1 MSSGWPHVLLASLA
15 VVGASDVCSQDKTPV
30 PPAKTLEAV
39 VETDAGEFVIRL
51 LPEVAPR
58 HVRHFVQTARQ
69 GGYDRT
75 AFHRIIP
82 GGIVQGGDPYT
93 KDPRKKALYGKGG
106 LGRLKAEFSDR
117 PFVRGVVG
125 AARRPSSPDSGG
137 SQFFVCLRDQAS
149 LKGQYTLFGEIVSGL
164 AVLDR
169 IGETPVDGDRPRTR
183 IEVRRVMIRE
193 AEPKGPPREGD

>member
-1 MSSGWPHVLLASLA
+1 MNSGWPHVLLVSLA
-15 VVGASDVCSQDKTPV
+15 VVGASDVCSQDKTPS

-51 LPEVAPR
+51 LPEGAPR

-93 KDPRKKALYGKGG
+93 KDLRQKALYGKGG
-106 LGRLKAEFSDR
+106 LGLLKAEFSDR
-117 PFVRGVVG
+117 AFVRGSVG

-137 SQFFVCLRDQAS
+137 SQFFVCLRDQPS

-164 AVLDR
+164 EVLDR

-183 IEVRRVMIRE
+183 VEVRRVVIRE
-193 AEPKGPPREGD
+193 GALREGD